1 MNIFSKQAYRKP
13 FFSLL
18 MVLLLGLSIALSCI
32 GYGAWSSAQKQKN
45 TVSTEYTTIAIPYQQ
60 NFYELYPKEEL
71 KDGEGTLASKMVADE
86 IAAIQQKTIKAD
98 WAAQEAPQLKGID
111 RRLLLSAYIPGS
123 KSLSSSRLDPA
134 EYNGRWDQECYNT
147 AVLAVRCESVTDTT
161 RPGDWNLSYI
171 AYCSVEEVVSLSD
184 AYDCFPAPD
193 TINVSSCFYEKDGSI
208 PFEVGKTYLVFGQY
222 DDYSVER
229 TKDGYKQNT
238 SGGRLL
244 KPFPES
250 NGETDNRETGERDGT
265 IYYYTSEGQLPW
277 VCEYEGT
284 VEEFLSS
291 ADATVWNEV
300 ILPMCRINQESAA
313 VILTDNIQ
321 SMYAFNT
328 GEKSL
333 LSGRFFTDEEYEA
346 GADVCV
352 ISAAY
357 AEVNSLQLGDTLTL
371 DLYDSGYAMGSDGA
385 MKIAFSGYAPGAY
398 YQRNCM
404 TPEDSIGVCKEY
416 KIVGIYTG
424 TRLGYGT
431 YHFNADTIFIPQAS
445 VPVEEIYGEDLQYKS
460 VGSAFLSTFILE
472 NGTEEAFEAYM
483 EEQGFGGMFMY
494 FNQEFTSM
502 EESLDALE
510 TNAMRLMLVGSGA
523 FILVCVLF
531 LFLNFRRMNPVIR
544 GARLLG
550 RGSGVVFR
558 EVVTVLLLLGLFS
571 IALGAGMSVVLFD
584 TIMEKVLSGTLAFD
598 VSAVLIV
605 SAAAF
610 VCYALASVLSTA
622 IAVRKNLMKRK

>member
-13 FFSLL
+13 LFSLL
-18 MVLLLGLSIALSCI
+18 MVLLLSLSIALSCI
-32 GYGAWSSAQKQKN
+32 GYSAWNSAQQQKN
-45 TVSTEYTTIAIPYQQ
+45 VVTSEYTTIAIPNRQ
-60 NFYELYPKEEL
+60 ELNNVP
-71 KDGEGTLASKMVADE
+71 VDE
-86 IAAIQQKTIKAD
+86 IGTILSNQVKLD

-111 RRLLLSAYIPGS
+111 RRILLSAYIPGN

-134 EYNGRWDQECYNT
+134 EYNQMLDNECYNT
-147 AVLAVRCESVTDTT
+147 AVLALRCESVRENND
-161 RPGDWNLSYI
+161 PEYWNLNYN

-184 AYDCFPAPD
+184 AYDCFPVPD
-193 TINVSSCFYEKDGSI
+193 AVIVSSGIYEKDGSI

-222 DDYSVER
+222 QDYSVER
-229 TKDGYKQNT
+229 KGDGYKQNT
-238 SGGRLL
+238 SGGRYIEPFLNSRGLL
-244 KPFPES
+244 E
-250 NGETDNRETGERDGT
+250 NCEMGERDG
-265 IYYYTSEGQLPW
+265 ILYYYPAEGQIPW

-284 VEEFLSS
+284 VEEFLASDVGS
-291 ADATVWNEV
+291 VWNKE
-300 ILPMCRINQESAA
+300 ILPICRMNQESAA
-313 VILTDNIQ
+313 VILTDSIQ

-333 LSGRFFTDEEYEA
+333 LSGRFFTNKEYEE
-346 GADVCV
+346 GASVCI

-357 AEVNSLQLGDTLTL
+357 AEVNELQLGDILTL
-371 DLYDSGYAMGSDGA
+371 DLYDSD
-385 MKIAFSGYAPGAY
+385 FSQATSNASRAAYSGLTPGVTLN
-398 YQRNCM
+398 RRCM
-404 TPEDSIGVCKEY
+404 MPEDSIGVCKEY

-424 TRLGYGT
+424 SRLGYGT
-431 YHFNADTIFIPQAS
+431 YNFNADTIFIPKAS
-445 VPVEEIYGEDLQYKS
+445 VPVEEIYGEDLQYQGI
-460 VGSAFLSTFILE
+460 GSAFLSSFILE

-523 FILVCVLF
+523 FVLVCVLF

-544 GARLLG
+544 GVRLLG

>member
-13 FFSLL
+13 LFSLL
-18 MVLLLGLSIALSCI
+18 MVLLLSLSIGLSCI
-32 GYGAWSSAQKQKN
+32 GYSAWNSAQQQKN
-45 TVSTEYTTIAIPYQQ
+45 VVTSEYTTIAIANKP
-60 NFYELYPKEEL
+60 ELYNVP
-71 KDGEGTLASKMVADE
+71 VDE
-86 IAAIQQKTIKAD
+86 IGTILSNQVKLD

-111 RRLLLSAYIPGS
+111 RRILLSAYIPGS
-123 KSLSSSRLDPA
+123 KSLSSSRIDPT
-134 EYNGRWDQECYNT
+134 EYNQMLDDECYNT
-147 AVLAVRCESVTDTT
+147 ALLAVRCESVRESEDPTA
-161 RPGDWNLSYI
+161 WNISYS
-171 AYCSVEEVVSLSD
+171 ATCSVEEVVSLSD
-184 AYDCFPAPD
+184 AYDCFPVPD
-193 TINVSSCFYEKDGSI
+193 TVNVSSLIYEKDGII

-222 DDYSVER
+222 EDYFVER
-229 TKDGYKQNT
+229 KGTGYKQNT
-238 SGGRLL
+238 SRGRNIE
-244 KPFPES
+244 PFLES
-250 NGETDNRETGERDGT
+250 RGVWENCEMGERDGQV
-265 IYYYTSEGQLPW
+265 YYYPPEGQIPW

-284 VEEFLSS
+284 VEEFLAS
-291 ADATVWNEV
+291 DAGSVWNNV
-300 ILPMCRINQESAA
+300 ILPMCRINQQSAA
-313 VILTDNIQ
+313 VILTDSIQ

-333 LSGRFFTDEEYEA
+333 LSGRFFTNKEYEE
-346 GADVCV
+346 GASVCIV
-352 ISAAY
+352 SAAY
-357 AEVNSLQLGDTLTL
+357 AEVNELQLGDTLTL
-371 DLYDSGYAMGSDGA
+371 DLYDSG
-385 MKIAFSGYAPGAY
+385 FSELNSTASKEAYSGLTPGISR
-398 YQRNCM
+398 QRNCM

-431 YHFNADTIFIPQAS
+431 YHFNADTIFIPKAS
-445 VPVEEIYGEDLQYKS
+445 VPVEEIYGEDLQYEGI
-460 VGSAFLSTFILE
+460 GSAFLSTFILE

-510 TNAMRLMLVGSGA
+510 ENAMRLMLVGSGA
-523 FILVCVLF
+523 FVLVCVLF

-584 TIMEKVLSGTLAFD
+584 AVMEKILSGTLAFE
-598 VSAVLIV
+598 VSAVLVV

-610 VCYALASVLSTA
+610 VCYALASVVSTA